1 MQVMKRANTME
12 RFRRVAFL
20 IAIGG
25 TAVVAGATSGRAD
38 EACASLKDL
47 KIEDTTITAAESVP
61 AGSFTASDSKTY
73 ADLPAFCRV
82 TATVSPVHDSAI
94 RLEMWL
100 PQEGWKGVFEGTGNG
115 GYSGAFNDP
124 ILAAG
129 LRRGYAVIN
138 TDQGTAPATPLNGDA
153 VIGHPVKWR
162 DWGFRSTHLMTVA
175 GKQIASAFYGK
186 PPSHAYF
193 SGCSTG
199 GQQALSEAQLYP
211 TDYDGIA
218 AGAPVVNRTHLHA
231 AFVWSMQAAQ
241 RSPGGVLGHE
251 KLTLLKKAVVAACG
265 PGAGGAASDTF
276 VADPLHCAFDPAS
289 LVCKGGDAP
298 DCLTPDQVETATRF
312 YAGPKNPRTGEQIY
326 PGWPRGSEGPAFGW
340 ALEEGDAPFSL
351 KEPAFDSL
359 FKWVFGPTWDWR
371 SFDFDRDMAEVDAV
385 LGPDVNG
392 NTVANIDAF
401 KAHGGK
407 LFLYHGWSDSIVNP
421 LDTIAF
427 YETLA
432 KAHQGGQDQLQNA
445 ARLFLLP
452 GVEHCGS
459 GGGEGPD
466 AVGSEHGLPAPQ
478 VDAEHDVL
486 AALAKWV
493 ETGTAPEKLIAT
505 KYQGDDPT
513 KPIAMQ
519 RPACP
524 YPKKARYSGSGDTN
538 AAASFV
544 CE

>member
-1 MQVMKRANTME
+1 MQPITRADIG
-12 RFRRVAFL
+12 RRLRRTGFL
-20 IAIGG
+20 IA
-25 TAVVAGATSGRAD
+25 AGATAVIAGATTVFAA

-47 KIEDTTITAAESVP
+47 NVDDTKITSAEAVP
-61 AGSFTASDSKTY
+61 AGSFTAADKKSY
-73 ADLPAFCRV
+73 ANLPAFCRV
-82 TATVSPVHDSAI
+82 TATVSPVPDSAV

-100 PQEGWKGVFEGTGNG
+100 PQDGWKGVFEGTGNG
-115 GYSGAFNDP
+115 GYSGGFNFP
-124 ILAAG
+124 ILATG

-138 TDQGTAPATPLNGDA
+138 TDQGTAPASALNGDA
-153 VIGHPVKWR
+153 IVGHPVKWR
-162 DWGFRSTHLMTVA
+162 DWGFRSTHLMTVV
-175 GKQIASAFYGK
+175 GKEIASAFYGK
-186 PPSHAYF
+186 ESAHAYF
-193 SGCSTG
+193 TGCSTG

-211 TDYDGIA
+211 SDYDGIA

-231 AFVWSMQAAQ
+231 AFVWSRQAAE
-241 RSPGGVLGHE
+241 RSPGSVLGHD
-251 KLTLLKKAVVAACG
+251 KLMLLKRAAVASCG
-265 PGAGGAASDTF
+265 PGAAASDTF

-289 LVCKGGDAP
+289 LVCKAGDAP
-298 DCLTPDQVETATRF
+298 DCLTPEQAETAARF
-312 YAGPKNPRTGEQIY
+312 YAGPKNPHTGEQIY

-340 ALEEGDAPFSL
+340 ALEEGDPPLSL

-371 SFDFDRDMAEVDAV
+371 TFDFDRDMAEVDAV
-385 LGPDVNG
+385 LGPHVNG
-392 NTVANIDAF
+392 ATVANIDAF

-407 LFLYHGWSDSIVNP
+407 LLIYHGWADSIVNP
-421 LDTIAF
+421 LATVAF
-427 YETLA
+427 YDTLS
-432 KAHQGGQDQLQNA
+432 KAQGGPDELQSS

-459 GGGEGPD
+459 GGGDGPD
-466 AVGSEHGLPAPQ
+466 AVGSEHGLPAPS

-486 AALAKWV
+486 AALAQWV
-493 ETGTAPEKLIAT
+493 ESGTAPDKLIAT

-513 KPIAMQ
+513 KPIVMQ

-524 YPKKARYSGSGDTN
+524 YPKKARYTGSGDTN

>member
-1 MQVMKRANTME
+1 MKRANTMQ
-12 RFRRVAFL
+12 RFRRMGLLVAMGSVAT
-20 IAIGG
+20 IAR
-25 TAVVAGATSGRAD
+25 AASGHAA

-47 KIEDTTITAAESVP
+47 RVENTTITAAESVP
-61 AGSFTASDSKTY
+61 AGSFTAPNSKSY
-73 ADLPAFCRV
+73 ANLPAFCRV
-82 TATVSPVHDSAI
+82 TATLSPVHDSAI
-94 RLEMWL
+94 RIEMWL
-100 PQEGWKGVFEGTGNG
+100 PQDGWKGVFEGTGNG
-115 GYSGAFNDP
+115 GYSGVFNYP

-129 LRRGYAVIN
+129 LSRGYAVIN
-138 TDQGTAPATPLNGDA
+138 TDEGTAPATALNGDA
-153 VIGHPVKWR
+153 VVGHPVKWR

-175 GKQIASAFYGK
+175 GKQIAQAFYSK
-186 PPSHAYF
+186 APAHAYF

-211 TDYDGIA
+211 ADYDGVA

-231 AFVWSMQAAQ
+231 AFVWSRQAAD
-241 RSPGGVLGHE
+241 RSAGGTLGRD
-251 KLTLLKKAVVAACG
+251 KLMLLKKAVVAACA
-265 PGAGGAASDTF
+265 PGAGGVASDTF

-289 LVCKGGDAP
+289 LVCKAGDAP
-298 DCLTPDQVETATRF
+298 DCLTPEQVETVKRF
-312 YAGPKNPRTGEQIY
+312 YAGPTNPRTGEQIY

-371 SFDFDRDMAEVDAV
+371 SFDFDHDMAEVDAV

-407 LFLYHGWSDSIVNP
+407 LLLYHGWADSIVNP
-421 LDTIAF
+421 LDTVAF

-432 KAHQGGQDQLQNA
+432 KAPGGRDKLQGS

-466 AVGSEHGLPAPQ
+466 AVGSEHGLPAPE

-486 AALAKWV
+486 AALAQWV

-513 KPIAMQ
+513 KPIVMQ
-519 RPACP
+519 RPACA
-524 YPKKARYSGSGDTN
+524 YPKMAHYTGSGDAN

>member
-1 MQVMKRANTME
+1 MQRMKCADTTG
-12 RFRRVAFL
+12 RFCRMGFV
-20 IAIGG
+20 IVIGG
-25 TAVVAGATSGRAD
+25 AAVIAGATAGRAAD
-38 EACASLKDL
+38 ACASLKDL

-61 AGSFTASDSKTY
+61 AGSFTASDTKSY
-73 ADLPAFCRV
+73 ANLPAFCRV
-82 TATVSPVHDSAI
+82 TATVSPVPDSAI

-100 PQEGWKGVFEGTGNG
+100 PQEGWKAVFEGTGNG
-115 GYSGAFNDP
+115 GYSGAFNYP

-138 TDQGTAPATPLNGDA
+138 TDQGTAPATSRNGDA
-153 VIGHPVKWR
+153 VVGHPVKWR

-186 PPSHAYF
+186 DSAHAYF
-193 SGCSTG
+193 TGCSTG
-199 GQQALSEAQLYP
+199 GQQALVEAQLYP

-231 AFVWSMQAAQ
+231 AFVWSRQAAE
-241 RSPGGVLGHE
+241 RSPGSVLGHE
-251 KLTLLKKAVVAACG
+251 KLMLLEKSVVAACG
-265 PGAGGAASDTF
+265 PGAGGVASDTF
-276 VADPLHCAFDPAS
+276 VADPLHCDFDPAS
-289 LVCKGGDAP
+289 VVCKAGDAP
-298 DCLTPDQVETATRF
+298 DCLTPEQVETATRF

-340 ALEEGDAPFSL
+340 AVEEGDPPLSL

-359 FKWVFGPTWDWR
+359 FKWVFGPSWDWR

-401 KAHGGK
+401 KARGGK
-407 LFLYHGWSDSIVNP
+407 LLLYHGWADSIVNP
-421 LDTIAF
+421 LDTVAF
-427 YETLA
+427 YETLG
-432 KAHQGGQDQLQNA
+432 KAHQGGQGLLQAA

-466 AVGSEHGLPAPQ
+466 AVGSEHGLPAPE
-478 VDAEHDVL
+478 VDADHDVL
-486 AALAKWV
+486 AAVAHWV

-505 KYQGDDPT
+505 KFEGDDPA
-513 KPIAMQ
+513 KPIVMQ

-524 YPKKARYSGSGDTN
+524 YPKKARYAGSGDTN